1 MEGARGEGG
10 KRGKGRETHLRGD
23 GRERDIRFLDGTFVI
38 FSSSSKAKEK
48 KNFPEVPVCF
58 RRVLGELEGWGQW
71 SGSAGGRGGGGR
83 GGVEVLEEPRKG
95 CVRGGGLGLEGR
107 KGCHTRKMV
116 TKISL

>member
-48 KNFPEVPVCF
+48 KTSQRYQCVSEGCWGSW
-58 RRVLGELEGWGQW
+58 RVGDNGVG
-71 SGSAGGRGGGGR
+71 ARGGGEEEEEEGGSVGRTKEGVCARWWFGVGR
-83 GGVEVLEEPRKG
+83 GERLSHKEDGD
-95 CVRGGGLGLEGR
+95 
-107 KGCHTRKMV
+107 
-116 TKISL
+116 

>member
-48 KNFPEVPVCF
+48 KTSQRYQCVSEGCWGSW
-58 RRVLGELEGWGQW
+58 RVGDNGVG
-71 SGSAGGRGGGGR
+71 ARGGGEEEEEEGWKCWKNQGR
-83 GGVEVLEEPRKG
+83 GVCEVVVWGWKG
-95 CVRGGGLGLEGR
+95 GKVVTQGR
-107 KGCHTRKMV
+107 W
-116 TKISL
+116 